1 MSKKCSRCGG
11 EMSLMLRSVMY
22 RNRVRIRNVPV
33 HICTSANCTNSQV
46 VEAIKE
52 DLKKLMNDLGQ
63 SPIRQ
68 DIGFDEV
75 SELSH
80 LLVSIAD
87 QTEEVDVTRLMEQR
101 INDLLDLFLLA
112 QSLGD
117 QQWMNDIRKRLTKI
131 YGNV

>member
-11 EMSLMLRSVMY
+11 NMRLMLRSVVY
-22 RNRVRIRNVPV
+22 RNRVKIRNVPV
-33 HICTSANCTNSQV
+33 HVCMSEDCTNSQV

-68 DIGFDEV
+68 VIGFDEV
-75 SELSH
+75 SEFSQI
-80 LLVSIAD
+80 LVSVAD

-117 QQWMNDIRKRLTKI
+117 QQWMHDIRNRLTKL

>member
-1 MSKKCSRCGG
+1 
-11 EMSLMLRSVMY
+11 MY